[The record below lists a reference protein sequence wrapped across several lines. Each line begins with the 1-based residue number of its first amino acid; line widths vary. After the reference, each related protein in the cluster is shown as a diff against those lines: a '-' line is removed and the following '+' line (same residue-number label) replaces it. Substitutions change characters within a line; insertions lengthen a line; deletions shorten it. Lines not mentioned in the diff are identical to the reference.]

1 MKDWNVALVMI
12 LVMHDKGLIHKPST
26 CSGGH
31 SVRGVSLYLVV
42 KGTCYQVL
50 GDIQGVYH

>member
-1 MKDWNVALVMI
+1 MKDWNVALV
-12 LVMHDKGLIHKPST
+12 KYKPST